1 VRRRSVARG
10 IELIV
15 GYKLIKASAEVLLG
29 VLLSSLGAAGLA
41 EHLQVIAVNIREH
54 ATEAWSVVL
63 AERLVHVAS
72 ERNVLVAEIALVL
85 DGGSSFVEGWA
96 LHRRYRWSGW
106 LIVGA
111 TSCFLPVEA
120 IALVRHFSLA
130 RLMLLLVN
138 GLIVIYLV
146 RSRHIIAR
154 ESI

>member
-1 VRRRSVARG
+1 MRRRSAARG

-15 GYKLIKASAEVLLG
+15 DYKLIKGSAEVFLG
-29 VLLSSLGAAGLA
+29 VLLLFLGAAGLA
-41 EHLQVIAVNIREH
+41 KHLHMIAVNIREH
-54 ATEAWSVVL
+54 AAEAWSVAL

-72 ERNVLVAEIALVL
+72 ARNVRVAEIALLL

-120 IALVRHFSLA
+120 IALARHFSAA

-138 GLIVIYLV
+138 GLIVVYLV

-154 ESI
+154 KPI